1 MKAREERSLENTK
14 GWLNLSLGQN
24 LGARSASRPMKLYT
38 CRFCQ
43 RKFYSSQALG
53 GHQNAHK
60 RERDAARRY
69 LSPNT
74 TPSLAVTFMVNQLL
88 EVQSHSLAHTM
99 SLDSGLPIAR
109 FDADNGA
116 IGVDWVRAYN
126 GDETVRLKWPGSF
139 YFEVQTTSQPSDQH
153 MLDLDLKL

>member
-1 MKAREERSLENTK
+1 MKTREERSLENTR

-24 LGARSASRPMKLYT
+24 PGASSASRPMKLYT
-38 CRFCQ
+38 CRFCL

-88 EVQSHSLAHTM
+88 EVQAHSLAHAM
-99 SLDSGLPIAR
+99 SRDGGLPMAR
-109 FDADNGA
+109 FDDNGA
-116 IGVDWVRAYN
+116 IGVDWVRAYD
-126 GDETVRLKWPGSF
+126 GEETVRFKWPGSF
-139 YFEVQTTSQPSDQH
+139 YFEAQTTSQPSDQH